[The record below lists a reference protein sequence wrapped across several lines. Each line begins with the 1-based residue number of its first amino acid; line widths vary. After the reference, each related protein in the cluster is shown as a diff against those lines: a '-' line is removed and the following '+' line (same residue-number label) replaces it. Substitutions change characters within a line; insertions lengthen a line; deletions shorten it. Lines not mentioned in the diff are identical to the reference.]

1 MFIQKIG
8 IIGRTYRHIQRY
20 TEILGIL
27 FKFGFGDLVTS
38 LKVEQYLDIGRQ
50 MIFREKK
57 ETIEALTRAVR
68 LRMVL
73 EELGPTFIKLGQ
85 MLSTRADV
93 LPAEFIK
100 ELIKLQDEV
109 PPFSFDDAKTIIEA
123 ELNAPL
129 ATYYSSVNP
138 VPLAAASIGQVHRAV
153 TVEGEEVVIK
163 VQRPGIKKSIEVD
176 LEIMLHLATLVE
188 RHLDGGD
195 LHRPT
200 DLVHEFGQSLE
211 RELDYLTE
219 AGNMERLS
227 NMYLNDNRVYVPKV
241 LREATTPRILTMEY
255 VDGIQAGNMAELK
268 EKGHDLVAIARIGAD
283 LVIDQTMVH
292 GFFHADPHPGN
303 LLILPGDVI
312 CFLDMG
318 MMGRLE
324 RPTRESIIDLVIGV
338 VHQDASALVNALLR
352 ITEWDDEPDRRSL
365 GRTLTSFVDQH
376 INRPLKEI
384 ELGKVLQQVF
394 DITVKYRLR
403 LPSDLLLLVKALT
416 AVEGLGRR
424 LDPDFDI
431 IAIAAPVVKRIQMQ
445 RYHPGRLAED
455 FWGYAVETVGIF
467 KELPGEVRA
476 VLRLARQGR
485 LRVELEHVAL
495 DEMRLTQDRASN
507 RLSFAIVLAS
517 LIIGSSMI
525 IHSGIPPTWH
535 GIPLIGLAGYLVAG
549 VMGFWLLITILRRGM
564 M

>member
-27 FKFGFGDLVTS
+27 FKFGFGDLVTN
-38 LKVEQYLDIGRQ
+38 LKVEQYIDVGRQ

-109 PPFSFDDAKTIIEA
+109 PPFAFDDARNIIEA
-123 ELNAPL
+123 ELNAAL
-129 ATYYSSVNP
+129 DTQYSSVNP
-138 VPLAAASIGQVHRAV
+138 VPLAAASIGQVHRA
-153 TVEGEEVVIK
+153 TTIEGDEVVIK
-163 VQRPGIKKSIEVD
+163 VQRPGIKKTIEVD

-188 RHLDGGD
+188 RHLDGWD

-200 DLVHEFGQSLE
+200 ELVHEFGQSLE

-219 AGNMERLS
+219 AGHMERLA
-227 NMYLNDNRVYVPKV
+227 NMYLNDSRVYIPKV
-241 LREATTPRILTMEY
+241 FREATTPRILTMEY
-255 VDGIQAGNMAELK
+255 VDGIHAGCMDELQ
-268 EKGHDLVAIARIGAD
+268 EKGYDLVEIAKIGAD

-303 LLILPGDVI
+303 LMILPGNVI

-324 RPTRESIIDLVIGV
+324 RYTRENIVDLAMAV
-338 VHQDASALVNALLR
+338 VHQDQTALVNALLR
-352 ITEWDDEPDRRSL
+352 ITEWDDEPDRRTL
-365 GRTLTSFVDQH
+365 GRALSSFVDQH

-403 LPSDLLLLVKALT
+403 LPSDLLLLIKALT

-424 LDPDFDI
+424 LDPNFDI
-431 IAIAAPVVKRIQMQ
+431 IAIAAPVVKAIQMK
-445 RYHPGRLAED
+445 RYHPRRLAED
-455 FWGYAVETVGIF
+455 FWEYALETVGIF

-535 GIPLIGLAGYLVAG
+535 DIPLIGLAGYLVAG

>member
-8 IIGRTYRHIQRY
+8 VIGRTYRHIQRY

-38 LKVEQYLDIGRQ
+38 LKVEQYIDVGRQ

-57 ETIEALTRAVR
+57 ETIETLTRAVR

-93 LPAEFIK
+93 LSSEFIK

-123 ELNAPL
+123 ELNGPL
-129 ATYYSSVNP
+129 SAFYASVNP

-163 VQRPGIKKSIEVD
+163 VQRPGIKKTIEVD

-188 RHLDGGD
+188 KHIDGGD
-195 LHRPT
+195 LHKPT
-200 DLVHEFGQSLE
+200 EVVHEFGQTLE

-219 AGNMERLS
+219 AGNMERLAS
-227 NMYLNDNRVYVPKV
+227 MYLNDNRVYVPRV
-241 LREATTPRILTMEY
+241 LRDITTSRILTMEY
-255 VDGIQAGNMAELK
+255 VDGIHAGNTEELK
-268 EKGHDLVAIARIGAD
+268 ANGHDLSAIAKIGAD
-283 LVIDQTMVH
+283 LVIDQTMVR

-303 LLILPGDVI
+303 LMILPGTVI

-324 RPTRESIIDLVIGV
+324 RYTRECIIDLVMGV
-338 VHQDASALVNALLR
+338 VHQDASALVSALLR
-352 ITEWDDEPDRRSL
+352 ITEWDDEPDRRAL
-365 GRTLTSFVDQH
+365 GRTLSLFVDQH
-376 INRPLKEI
+376 LTRPLKEI

-394 DITVKYRLR
+394 SITFKYRLR
-403 LPSDLLLLVKALT
+403 LPSDLLLLIKALT
-416 AVEGLGRR
+416 AVEGLGRT
-424 LDPDFDI
+424 LDPDFDM
-431 IAIAAPVVKRIQMQ
+431 IAIAAPVVKKIQMQ
-445 RYHPGRLAED
+445 RYHPRRLAED
-455 FWGYAVETVGIF
+455 FWEYAMETVGIF

-495 DEMRLTQDRASN
+495 DELRLSQDRASN

-525 IHSGIPPTWH
+525 IHAGIPPMWH
-535 GIPLIGLAGYLVAG
+535 DIPLIGLAGYLVAG